1 MEVSLTSNKY
11 IEQCNV
17 VGDDRNFI
25 SALIVPNKENL
36 LAWAEEKGLSGLDY
50 NAMCA

>member
-1 MEVSLTSNKY
+1 MEVSLTSSKY

-25 SALIVPNKENL
+25 TALIRSKQRKLN
-36 LAWAEEKGLSGLDY
+36 GLGRE
-50 NAMCA
+50 